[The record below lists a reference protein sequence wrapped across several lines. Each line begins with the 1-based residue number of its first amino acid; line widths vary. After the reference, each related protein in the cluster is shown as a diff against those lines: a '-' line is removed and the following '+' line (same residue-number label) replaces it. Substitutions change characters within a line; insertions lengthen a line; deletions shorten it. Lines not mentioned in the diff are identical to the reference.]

1 MSRPQVDVNLFD
13 RAVVENPYD
22 LYEQIRA
29 AGRVVWN
36 DVLKAWML
44 TGFNE
49 CSQVLTDSG
58 ERFAMM
64 NDNPELTPWF
74 DAPNM
79 IMVDGAEH
87 VRLRKNLAP
96 LFTRQAV
103 AKWEVRIGEVVD
115 QLLAPLVEGRD
126 SFDLIG
132 EFTMI
137 PTIIVADMLGVP
149 PNRYDD
155 FQRWSHAITGNI
167 AYGHEDERTREVMA
181 QATTEVNEYIREE
194 IERHRREP
202 LDDVLSFMLKL
213 PELSE
218 AEIRSTAL
226 VFLLAGY
233 DTTAKLMSNI
243 LVALE
248 ANSEQRQ
255 LVVDDLSL
263 VPATIEETFRWMGV
277 TQMVPRKVMTELTL
291 AGTDLQPGDILY
303 TMVEAA
309 NRDPGRW
316 PDPLRFDVRREQKSH
331 LGLGFGPHL
340 CIGAPL
346 ARLETKIAIERLLSI
361 APEYEL
367 RGIDYGSAL
376 FVRGPEEGFLDIKL
390 RSAS

>member
-13 RAVVENPYD
+13 RAVVENPYG

-36 DVLKAWML
+36 DILQAWML
-44 TGFNE
+44 TGFDE
-49 CSQVLTDSG
+49 CSQVLTDTG
-58 ERFAMM
+58 RRFAMM
-64 NDNPELTPWF
+64 NDDLELTPWN
-74 DAPNM
+74 DVPNM

-87 VRLRKNLAP
+87 VRLRKSLAP

-115 QLLAPLVEGRD
+115 DLLAPLVEGRD

-149 PNRYDD
+149 PSRYDD

-167 AYGHEDERTREVMA
+167 AYGHEDEETREVMR
-181 QATTEVNEYIREE
+181 QATVEVNEYLREE

-202 LDDVLSFMLKL
+202 LDDVFSFMLKL

-218 AEIRSTAL
+218 AETRSTAL
-226 VFLLAGY
+226 MFLLAGY
-233 DTTAKLMSNI
+233 DTTAKLMSNV

-248 ANSEQRQ
+248 GNPDQRKI
-255 LVVDDLSL
+255 VVHDLSL

-277 TQMVPRKVMTELTL
+277 TQMTPRKVVTDLSLSGTEL
-291 AGTDLQPGDILY
+291 QRGDIVY
-303 TMVEAA
+303 VMVEAA

-340 CIGAPL
+340 CIGAAL

-367 RGIDYGSAL
+367 RGIDYGMSL
-376 FVRGPEEGFLDIKL
+376 FVRGPEVGFLDIKM

>member
-13 RAVVENPYD
+13 RAVVENPYE

-36 DVLKAWML
+36 DVLQAWML

-74 DAPNM
+74 EAPNM

-87 VRLRKNLAP
+87 VRLRRGLAP

-103 AKWEVRIGEVVD
+103 AKWETRIGEVVE
-115 QLLAPLVEGRD
+115 QLLTPLIEGRE
-126 SFDLIG
+126 SFDLIA

-149 PNRYDD
+149 AERYDD
-155 FQRWSHAITGNI
+155 FQRWSHAITSNI
-167 AYGHEDERTREVMA
+167 AYGHEDAITREVMA
-181 QATTEVNEYIREE
+181 KATVEVNAYIREE
-194 IERHRREP
+194 IERHRRES
-202 LDDVLSFMLKL
+202 LDDVLSFMLTM
-213 PELSE
+213 PELTE
-218 AEIRSTAL
+218 EEIQSTAL

-233 DTTAKLMSNI
+233 DTTAKLMSNC

-248 ANSEQRQ
+248 ANPDQKE
-255 LVVDDLSL
+255 LVVGDLSL
-263 VPATIEETFRWMGV
+263 LPATIEEVFRWMGV

-346 ARLETKIAIERLLSI
+346 ARLETRIALERLLTI

-367 RGIDYGSAL
+367 RGIDYGSGL

-390 RSAS
+390 PSAT

>member
-13 RAVVENPYD
+13 RAVVENPYG
-22 LYEQIRA
+22 LYEQIRE

-36 DVLKAWML
+36 GTLQGWML
-44 TGFNE
+44 TGFDE
-49 CSQVLTDSG
+49 CAQVLTDTG
-58 ERFAMM
+58 QRFAMM
-64 NDNPELTPWF
+64 NDDLELTPWNEV
-74 DAPNM
+74 PNM

-103 AKWEVRIGEVVD
+103 AKWEDRIGEVVD
-115 QLLAPLVEGRD
+115 DLLAPLVEGRD

-137 PTIIVADMLGVP
+137 PTIIVADMLGIP
-149 PNRYDD
+149 PSRYDD

-167 AYGHEDERTREVMA
+167 AYGHEDEETREVMR
-181 QATTEVNEYIREE
+181 QATVEVNEYLREE

-202 LDDVLSFMLKL
+202 LDDVFSFMLKL
-213 PELSE
+213 PELSDAE
-218 AEIRSTAL
+218 ARSTAL
-226 VFLLAGY
+226 MFLLAGY

-248 ANSEQRQ
+248 ANPDQREI
-255 LVVDDLSL
+255 VVNDLSL

-277 TQMVPRKVMTELTL
+277 TQMTPRKVVRDLSLSGTEL
-291 AGTDLQPGDILY
+291 QRGDIVY
-303 TMVEAA
+303 VMVEAA
-309 NRDPGRW
+309 NRDPDRW
-316 PDPLRFDVRREQKSH
+316 PDPQRFDVRREQKSH

-340 CIGAPL
+340 CIGAAL

-367 RGIDYGSAL
+367 RGIDYGVSF
-376 FVRGPEEGFLDIKL
+376 FVRGPEVGFLDIKM